1 MNRVT
6 LSAVVWEEPGGF
18 VSQCPELGVA
28 SCGESITES
37 LAMLR
42 EAVDLYLVNAAALG
56 ITPDFTDALQ
66 ASQRYTTTLDVVLPW
81 AS

>member
-1 MNRVT
+1 MKRVT

-28 SCGESITES
+28 SCGETMAES

-42 EAVDLYLVNAAALG
+42 EAIELYLVNAQILG
-56 ITPDFTDALQ
+56 ITPDIADALN
-66 ASQRYTTTLDVVLPW
+66 APQRYTTTVDVALPW

>member
-18 VSQCPELGVA
+18 VSQCPELGIA
-28 SCGESITES
+28 SCGGSMAES

-56 ITPDFTDALQ
+56 ITPELADVLNAP
-66 ASQRYTTTLDVVLPW
+66 QRYTTTLEVVLPW